1 MLLDVVIWI
10 VVITLTIV
18 YICKGYKECKDILDK
33 LLFVSTY
40 FVVFIPILLFYFDK
54 YNFPSFLGWS
64 KGVDTQNWLSFFSS
78 YFSSIVGA
86 IISSVVLIV
95 VTVKQMD
102 RTFKENQERDRE
114 ERRINNM
121 PLLNYYF
128 YDYDKNIQNRH
139 SLETNITDGIIGEIN
154 FGMKNISPNAI
165 RKTYIV
171 VSGEVLKND
180 YAFELE
186 QQSTIDKD
194 EEKNVLFLLK
204 LVPGIYGF
212 KYKIYYQDLLFN
224 WYVQELDLHFQ
235 LYPISNGLRYDTYS
249 MFNCR
254 DEKLLK
260 KKPNIKLNNKSD

>member
-1 MLLDVVIWI
+1 MVWDVIVWA
-10 VVITLTIV
+10 VVITLSCV
-18 YICKGYKECKDILDK
+18 YVRKGYKECKDILEK
-33 LLFVSTY
+33 LLFVSIY
-40 FVVFIPILLFYFDK
+40 FVVFVPILLFYFDK
-54 YNFPSFLGWS
+54 YNVPSFLGWA

-86 IISSVVLIV
+86 IISAVVLIV
-95 VTVKQMD
+95 VTAKQIEV
-102 RTFKENQERDRE
+102 TFKENQERDRE

-139 SLETNITDGIIGEIN
+139 SLETNIIDGIIGEIN
-154 FGMKNISPNAI
+154 FGIKNISPNAI

-171 VSGEVLKND
+171 VSSEVLKND
-180 YAFELE
+180 YSFELE

-224 WYVQELDLHFQ
+224 WYVQELELNFQ
-235 LYPISNGLRYDTYS
+235 LYPTSNGLRYDTCS
-249 MFNCR
+249 RFNCR
-254 DEKLLK
+254 DDKLLK
-260 KKPNIKLNNKSD
+260 KKPNIKLNK